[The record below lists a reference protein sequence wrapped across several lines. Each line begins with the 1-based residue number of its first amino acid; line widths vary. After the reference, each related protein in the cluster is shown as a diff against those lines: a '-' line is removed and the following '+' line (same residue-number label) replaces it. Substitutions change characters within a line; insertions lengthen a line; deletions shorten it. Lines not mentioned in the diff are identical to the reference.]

1 MNCRDTLVGCD
12 MMWPFQKCFESIFI
26 YIYMYIYMCNIYV
39 YSTYVC
45 DGRVPGHLFGKKNG
59 VNMPNLMTK
68 SSSKSSTSHKDDAQ
82 VIHCWAE
89 VPDDWA
95 TNLCAT
101 STTALRAFLQEPHET
116 KENKSPYN
124 QSTDISKL
132 SISII
137 NSRFVLC
144 SQGLPF
150 NVFLETFMKG
160 GAHDSVILILNKKP
174 LELRAAM
181 VIVEFNW
188 ASAVLWLLTIFK
200 YPCGNLAK
208 DGMVRAMTGA
218 GIVTVRSPETRGQLL
233 D

>member
-1 MNCRDTLVGCD
+1 MAV
-12 MMWPFQKCFESIFI
+12 FQDIF
-26 YIYMYIYMCNIYV
+26 
-39 YSTYVC
+39 
-45 DGRVPGHLFGKKNG
+45 LAKKNG

-95 TNLCAT
+95 TNLCTT
-101 STTALRAFLQEPHET
+101 STTALRAFLQEPHGT

-174 LELRAAM
+174 LELRAAKHGHRWVQLGKCCLM
-181 VIVEFNW
+181 TSDHIQV
-188 ASAVLWLLTIFK
+188 SLWELSQRWHGSCNDRSRHCD
-200 YPCGNLAK
+200 P
-208 DGMVRAMTGA
+208 
-218 GIVTVRSPETRGQLL
+218 TVRSPETRGQLL